1 METKIETRGEKYILK
16 IGTSHFNTEITGI
29 AEADLIKLKEQIEKT
44 LNKETKKVT
53 IWNPRAQR
61 HEIVNL

>member
-29 AEADLIKLKEQIEKT
+29 AEADLSFL
-44 LNKETKKVT
+44 
-53 IWNPRAQR
+53 R
-61 HEIVNL
+61 

>member
-1 METKIETRGEKYILK
+1 METKIEARGEKYILK
-16 IGTSHFNTEITGI
+16 IGTSHSNTEITGI
-29 AEADLIKLKEQIEKT
+29 VEADLIKLKGQIEKALGKT
-44 LNKETKKVT
+44 QKVT